1 MTTHSK
7 IISATSFR
15 FLFPVDMLIW
25 TDSESNK
32 NTLIS
37 TMHNSL
43 ITIVSG
49 QESPVVPG
57 GVPPPPP
64 LPPAAA
70 APLPVPASSGM
81 LSTGQHYFT
90 KKVIV

>member
-1 MTTHSK
+1 
-7 IISATSFR
+7 
-15 FLFPVDMLIW
+15 
-25 TDSESNK
+25 
-32 NTLIS
+32 
-37 TMHNSL
+37 MHNSL

-90 KKVIV
+90 KKVMV